1 MTLTYQ
7 IIQKKGRESIRCF
20 KCGMESYNPND
31 VAHKFC
37 SSCNIFHK
45 TGEAYTLID
54 DFRLDRVSLVSA
66 PKCGACN
73 SVMVPA
79 DRLHWK
85 CMYSGCDFKGKPI
98 HTGSYPIEL
107 ARKET

>member
-7 IIQKKGRESIRCF
+7 IHQHGDRESIKCLKCGRESH
-20 KCGMESYNPND
+20 NPND
-31 VAHKFC
+31 VAQRYC
-37 SSCNIFHK
+37 SNCGLTH
-45 TGEAYTLID
+45 GEGKGYTVVDGVRFTAI
-54 DFRLDRVSLVSA
+54 SLVSA

-85 CMYSGCDFKGKPI
+85 CVYSDCDFNGKPI

-107 ARKET
+107 ARESK